1 VSPRKSSKSDDSAQ
15 GSVPPPARWVEE
27 ANSFDQPPQPVDAEP
42 PTEVAWQEPSVP
54 LSTPAVPDAL
64 PEEPWAAPDVPPPV
78 VPAPVV
84 KRSRA
89 KKPEPEPEPEAE
101 DVPVESDA
109 NAMDSPE
116 TPAASIEQE
125 PAPFLAAADLPV
137 ESDANAMDSPEAP
150 AAPIEEL
157 PAPSGLATLSAE
169 HPEAL
174 IAAAFIAGSV
184 LATTIKRLGR

>member
-1 VSPRKSSKSDDSAQ
+1 
-15 GSVPPPARWVEE
+15 
-27 ANSFDQPPQPVDAEP
+27 VDAEP

-116 TPAASIEQE
+116 
-125 PAPFLAAADLPV
+125 
-137 ESDANAMDSPEAP
+137 AP

>member
-1 VSPRKSSKSDDSAQ
+1 MSPRKSSKSDDSAQ

-125 PAPFLAAADLPV
+125 PAPFLAAADLP
-137 ESDANAMDSPEAP
+137 